1 MQKSPIQLK
10 RAPSII
16 GMMDELYALK
26 KLLTEKIGSYESK
39 IDGIKRLHEDMIAK
53 AHSVESRLNQIA
65 VIQGPEGPQGKPG
78 ATMKGDP
85 GEPAVI
91 DYGFLITEIMDKLPA
106 PKDGVSPTIDEEKL
120 LEALFKRIKQ
130 KGLKLSDIVGLEE
143 TITSFSNRMMHKEPY
158 MHGGGDTVAA
168 GSGVTITNTNGTK
181 VISST
186 GGAALSIIA
195 VAGTIDDSNVSF
207 TAASE
212 PTLLNV
218 NGAFY
223 QKTGG
228 SYTWTYVAGTIT
240 LNNPVGTGGQLF
252 GI

>member
-16 GMMDELYALK
+16 DMMDEIYALK
-26 KLLTEKIGSYESK
+26 KELTDK
-39 IDGIKRLHEDMIAK
+39 IDAFDQTVR
-53 AHSVESRLNQIA
+53 A
-65 VIQGPEGPQGKPG
+65 VRQGPPGPRGL
-78 ATMKGDP
+78 P
-85 GEPAVI
+85 GENGMSV
-91 DYGFLITEIMDKLPA
+91 
-106 PKDGVSPTIDEEKL
+106 DEEALAKKIIARMPKALNGADGKSYDPRVVEQLRREIQKL
-120 LEALFKRIKQ
+120 Q
-130 KGLKLSDIVGLEE
+130 KPDQRKLTIADIEGLQQAMNAFNSQLV
-143 TITSFSNRMMHKEPY
+143 NRGGY
-158 MHGGGDTVAA
+158 LHGGGDTVAA

-181 VISST
+181 VISAA
-186 GGAALSIIA
+186 GVALSIIA
-195 VAGTIDDSNVSF
+195 VIGTIDDSNVSF